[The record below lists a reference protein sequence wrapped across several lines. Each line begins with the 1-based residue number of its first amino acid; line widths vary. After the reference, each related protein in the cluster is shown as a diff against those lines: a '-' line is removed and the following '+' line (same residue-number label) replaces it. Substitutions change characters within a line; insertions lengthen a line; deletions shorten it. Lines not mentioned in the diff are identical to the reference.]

1 MSSGRKLS
9 SFDTTEFV
17 CVCVC
22 VCVGGR
28 VVANQTMS
36 GHGDEVRPS

>member
-17 CVCVC
+17 CVCGGGGG
-22 VCVGGR
+22 GGR
-28 VVANQTMS
+28 IVANQTMS

>member
-9 SFDTTEFV
+9 SFDTTEF
-17 CVCVC
+17 VCVC